1 VDRPGARDARP
12 PALRGLESRSDPG
25 TPGARPRRG
34 AYREPWTDPGTI
46 VAVHTTAE
54 LREGFLSFF
63 ESKEHMRFPSFPL
76 VPPPEDPSTLFI
88 SAGMQPLK
96 PYFSGARQPPAPRFT
111 TVQKCLRAGGK
122 DTDLDE
128 VGLTARHAS
137 MFEMLGNFSFGDY
150 FKDGAVDYAWE
161 FVTEQLGFEP
171 DRLWATVFAGD
182 PGLGLGEDE
191 VAVQA
196 WLRKGLPRERIVPFP
211 RSDNFWGPA
220 GETGPCGPCSELHY
234 DRGEEHGCGESDCGP
249 NCERCDR
256 FIEFWNLVFMEF
268 DLGAD
273 GSLTPLPKQ
282 NIDTGMGLERGAML
296 LQGVDSIFDTDGFR
310 LIMDWIAAESGVA
323 YGASAEATK
332 AHRVLCDHGR
342 GVTFLV
348 AEGVTPS
355 NEGRGYVLRRLIR
368 RSVVQARR
376 IGLPAVYPL
385 PRIVVDQVGPW
396 YPEVVENAAEIERV
410 VRAEEERFRETLDRG
425 MKEFEALAGGD
436 IGAEDAFTLAATYG
450 FPIELTVELARE
462 RGHAVDV
469 DGYRAE
475 MERHREISRGTGEKG
490 IAQRAADFARE
501 AGFEAEFVGYAKVDV
516 LTQLGALEE
525 LGDGTFL
532 AKLRESPFYP
542 AGGGQVTDH
551 GWIERDGEPS
561 VRAELVD
568 AYRFDG
574 DQALVFRGEGFAAGD
589 RVRAVVPWAV
599 RFPTMANHTAT
610 HLLQAALRDVLGEH
624 VTQAG
629 SAVRPDRL
637 RFDFTHTAQL
647 TADERDAI
655 EQRVNQAIFANA
667 PVHTFETT
675 LDEARTLGAMALFGE
690 KYGDVVRVVE
700 VPGTSTEL
708 CGGTHVRT
716 TAEIGSFAILSEGS
730 VGGGARR
737 IEAVTSGEAWAALR
751 ARAEEAEALRGELEA
766 ARKELKRKPAAKAQ
780 TADPDVNVEA
790 VDGVNLVVEAVD
802 GLDGDEL
809 LELSDRFKQR
819 YAPAAVVLG
828 STGGGKVS
836 LVANFDQ
843 TVAERISA
851 SDVIRGAA
859 PLVGGGGGG
868 RPTMARAG
876 GKDAEKLPDALA
888 EAERLIRAAL

>member
-1 VDRPGARDARP
+1 MR
-12 PALRGLESRSDPG
+12 
-25 TPGARPRRG
+25 
-34 AYREPWTDPGTI
+34 
-46 VAVHTTAE
+46 TTAE

-63 ESKEHMRFPSFPL
+63 ESKGHLRFPSFPL

-96 PYFSGARQPPAPRFT
+96 PYFSGAKQPPAPRFT

-150 FKDGAVDYAWE
+150 FKDGAVDFAWE
-161 FVTEQLGFEP
+161 FVTEQMGFDS

-191 VAVQA
+191 VAVSA

-220 GETGPCGPCSELHY
+220 GDTGPCGPCSELHF
-234 DRGEEHGCGESDCGP
+234 DRGEEYGCGQPDCGP

-256 FIEFWNLVFMEF
+256 YIEFWNLVFMEF

-282 NIDTGMGLERGAML
+282 NIDTGMGLERGTML

-323 YGASAEATK
+323 YDASPEATK

-376 IGLPAVYPL
+376 IGLQAVYPL

-396 YPEVVENAAEIERV
+396 YPEVVENEAEIERV

-436 IGAEDAFTLAATYG
+436 IGADDAFTLAATYG

-469 DGYRAE
+469 DGYRDE
-475 MERHREISRGTGEKG
+475 MERHREISRGTGERG
-490 IAQRAADFARE
+490 LAQRAADFARDAE
-501 AGFEAEFVGYAKVDV
+501 FETEFVGYAKVDV
-516 LTQLGALEE
+516 LTQIGALEQ
-525 LGDGTFL
+525 LGDGIFL

-542 AGGGQVTDH
+542 AGGGQVTDQ
-551 GWIERDGEPS
+551 GWIERDDDPS

-568 AYRFDG
+568 AYRFDA
-574 DQALVFRGEGFAAGD
+574 DQALVFRGEGLGAGD
-589 RVRAVVPWAV
+589 RVRAVVPWSV

-629 SAVRPDRL
+629 SAVRSDKL
-637 RFDFTHTAQL
+637 RFDYTHTTQL
-647 TADERDAI
+647 TADEREAV
-655 EQRVNQAIFANA
+655 EQWVNRVIFGNA

-675 LDEARTLGAMALFGE
+675 LDEARKLGAMALFGE

-751 ARAEEAEALRGELEA
+751 ARAEEADALRAELEA
-766 ARKELKRKPAAKAQ
+766 SRKERKRKPAGNAT
-780 TADPDVNVEA
+780 TADPDVRVEA
-790 VDGVNLVVEAVD
+790 VNGVNLVVDTVD

-819 YAPAAVVLG
+819 HAPAAVVLG

-836 LVANFDQ
+836 LVANFDPA
-843 TVAERISA
+843 VAERISA

-876 GKDAEKLPDALA
+876 GKDPEKLPEALA